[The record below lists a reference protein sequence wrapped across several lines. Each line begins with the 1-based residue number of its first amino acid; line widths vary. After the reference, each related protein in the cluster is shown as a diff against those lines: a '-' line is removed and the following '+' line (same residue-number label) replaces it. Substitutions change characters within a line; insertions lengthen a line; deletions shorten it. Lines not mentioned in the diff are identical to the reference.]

1 MIHLQPLDFATTHQ
15 TETEPIPMNI
25 AKMMSA
31 AANAQKKMA
40 QIQEDLAKREVE
52 ASSGGGKVTVK
63 ATGAGDILSIRIAP
77 EVVNADDVE
86 MLEDL
91 VLSAV
96 RQANADAKKLAA
108 DEMGKLTAGLGI
120 PGLPF

>member
-1 MIHLQPLDFATTHQ
+1 
-15 TETEPIPMNI
+15 MNI

-31 AANAQKKMA
+31 AATAQKKMA
-40 QIQEDLAKREVE
+40 QIQEDHSQREVE

-63 ATGAGDILSIRIAP
+63 ASGSGDILSIRISP
-77 EVVNADDVE
+77 EVVNAEDVE
-86 MLEDL
+86 LLEDL

-96 RQANADAKKLAA
+96 RQATTDAKKLAA

>member
-1 MIHLQPLDFATTHQ
+1 
-15 TETEPIPMNI
+15 
-25 AKMMSA
+25 MMSA

-40 QIQEDLAKREVE
+40 QIQEDLSQREVE

-63 ATGAGDILSIRIAP
+63 ASGSGDILSIRISP
-77 EVVNADDVE
+77 EVVNAEDVE
-86 MLEDL
+86 LLEDL

-96 RQANADAKKLAA
+96 RQATTDAKKLAA

>member
-1 MIHLQPLDFATTHQ
+1 
-15 TETEPIPMNI
+15 MNI

-31 AANAQKKMA
+31 AASAQKKMA
-40 QIQEDLAKREVE
+40 QIQEDLAKRELE

-63 ATGAGDILSIRIAP
+63 VTGDGEIRSVRIAP
-77 EVVNADDVE
+77 EVVSAGDVE
-86 MLEDL
+86 LLEDL

-96 RQANADAKKLAA
+96 RQATGDAKKLAA

>member
-1 MIHLQPLDFATTHQ
+1 
-15 TETEPIPMNI
+15 MNI

-40 QIQEDLAKREVE
+40 QIQEDLSRREVE

-63 ATGAGDILSIRIAP
+63 VTGAGDILSIRIAP
-77 EVVNADDVE
+77 EVVSADDVE
-86 MLEDL
+86 LLEDL

-96 RQANADAKKLAA
+96 RQAADDAKKLAA
-108 DEMGKLTAGLGI
+108 EEMGKLTAGLGI

>member
-1 MIHLQPLDFATTHQ
+1 
-15 TETEPIPMNI
+15 MNI
-25 AKMMSA
+25 AKMMSV

-40 QIQEDLAKREVE
+40 QIQEDLSQREVE
-52 ASSGGGKVTVK
+52 ASSGGGKVTVMV
-63 ATGAGDILSIRIAP
+63 TGAGDILSIKISP
-77 EVVNADDVE
+77 EVVSADDVE
-86 MLEDL
+86 LLEDL

-96 RQANADAKKLAA
+96 RQATGDAKKLAA

>member
-1 MIHLQPLDFATTHQ
+1 
-15 TETEPIPMNI
+15 MNI

-31 AANAQKKMA
+31 AATAQKKMA
-40 QIQEDLAKREVE
+40 QIQEDLSQREVE

-63 ATGAGDILSIRIAP
+63 ASGSGDILSIRISP
-77 EVVNADDVE
+77 EVVNAEDVE
-86 MLEDL
+86 LLEDL

-96 RQANADAKKLAA
+96 RQATTDAKKLAT

>member
-1 MIHLQPLDFATTHQ
+1 
-15 TETEPIPMNI
+15 
-25 AKMMSA
+25 
-31 AANAQKKMA
+31 MA
-40 QIQEDLAKREVE
+40 QIQEDLATREVE

-63 ATGAGDILSIRIAP
+63 ASGTGDILSIRIAP
-77 EVVNADDVE
+77 EVVNSEDVE
-86 MLEDL
+86 LLEDL

-96 RQANADAKKLAA
+96 RQATSDAKKLAA

>member
-1 MIHLQPLDFATTHQ
+1 
-15 TETEPIPMNI
+15 MNI

-40 QIQEDLAKREVE
+40 QIQEDLSQREVE

-63 ATGAGDILSIRIAP
+63 ASGSGDILSIRISP
-77 EVVNADDVE
+77 EVVNAEDVE
-86 MLEDL
+86 LLEDL

-96 RQANADAKKLAA
+96 RQATTDAKKLAA

-120 PGLPF
+120 HGLPF

>member
-1 MIHLQPLDFATTHQ
+1 LIHLQPLDFTTTHQ

-96 RQANADAKKLAA
+96 RQANADAKKLDA

>member
-1 MIHLQPLDFATTHQ
+1 
-15 TETEPIPMNI
+15 MNI

-52 ASSGGGKVTVK
+52 ASSGWGKVTVK

-96 RQANADAKKLAA
+96 RQATADAKKLAA

>member
-1 MIHLQPLDFATTHQ
+1 
-15 TETEPIPMNI
+15 MNI

-31 AANAQKKMA
+31 AASAQKKMA
-40 QIQEDLAKREVE
+40 QIQEDLAMREVE

-63 ATGAGDILSIRIAP
+63 VTGDGEIRSIRIAP
-77 EVVNADDVE
+77 EVVSAGDVE
-86 MLEDL
+86 LLEDL
-91 VLSAV
+91 VLSAI
-96 RQANADAKKLAA
+96 RQATGDAKKLAA

>member
-1 MIHLQPLDFATTHQ
+1 
-15 TETEPIPMNI
+15 MNI

-31 AANAQKKMA
+31 AANAQKKMS
-40 QIQEDLAKREVE
+40 QIQDDLAKREVE

-63 ATGAGDILSIRIAP
+63 VTGAGDILSIRIAP

-86 MLEDL
+86 LLEDL

-96 RQANADAKKLAA
+96 RQAAGDAKKLAA

>member
-1 MIHLQPLDFATTHQ
+1 
-15 TETEPIPMNI
+15 MNI

-40 QIQEDLAKREVE
+40 QIQEDLSQREVE

-63 ATGAGDILSIRIAP
+63 ASGSGDILSIRISP
-77 EVVNADDVE
+77 EVVNAEDVE
-86 MLEDL
+86 LLEDL

-96 RQANADAKKLAA
+96 RQATADAKKLAA

>member
-1 MIHLQPLDFATTHQ
+1 
-15 TETEPIPMNI
+15 MNI

-31 AANAQKKMA
+31 AASAQKKMA
-40 QIQEDLAKREVE
+40 QIQEDLAKRELE

-63 ATGAGDILSIRIAP
+63 VTGDGEIRSVRIALEVVSAGD
-77 EVVNADDVE
+77 VE
-86 MLEDL
+86 LLEDL

-96 RQANADAKKLAA
+96 RQATGDAKKLAA

>member
-1 MIHLQPLDFATTHQ
+1 
-15 TETEPIPMNI
+15 MNI

-40 QIQEDLAKREVE
+40 QIQKELAQREVS

-63 ATGAGDILSIRIAP
+63 VTGAGDILSIKIDP
-77 EVVNADDVE
+77 EVVSADDVE
-86 MLEDL
+86 LLEDL

-96 RQANADAKKLAA
+96 RQATGDAKKLAS

>member
-1 MIHLQPLDFATTHQ
+1 
-15 TETEPIPMNI
+15 MNI

-31 AANAQKKMA
+31 AANAQKKMS

-63 ATGAGDILSIRIAP
+63 VTGAGDIVSIRIAP
-77 EVVNADDVE
+77 EVVTADDVE
-86 MLEDL
+86 LLEDL

-96 RQANADAKKLAA
+96 RQATIDAKKLAA

>member
-1 MIHLQPLDFATTHQ
+1 
-15 TETEPIPMNI
+15 MNI

-40 QIQEDLAKREVE
+40 QIQDDLATREVE

-63 ATGAGDILSIRIAP
+63 VSGAGDILSIKIAP
-77 EVVNADDVE
+77 EVVNPEDVE
-86 MLEDL
+86 LLEDL

-96 RQANADAKKLAA
+96 RQATGDAKKLAA

>member
-1 MIHLQPLDFATTHQ
+1 
-15 TETEPIPMNI
+15 
-25 AKMMSA
+25 
-31 AANAQKKMA
+31 
-40 QIQEDLAKREVE
+40 
-52 ASSGGGKVTVK
+52 VK

-96 RQANADAKKLAA
+96 RQASADAKKLAA

>member
-1 MIHLQPLDFATTHQ
+1 
-15 TETEPIPMNI
+15 MNI

-31 AANAQKKMA
+31 AATAQKKMA
-40 QIQEDLAKREVE
+40 QIQEDLALREVE

-63 ATGAGDILSIRIAP
+63 VSGAGDILSVKISP
-77 EVVNADDVE
+77 EVVNANDVE
-86 MLEDL
+86 LLEDL

-96 RQANADAKKLAA
+96 RQATGDAKKLAA

>member
-1 MIHLQPLDFATTHQ
+1 
-15 TETEPIPMNI
+15 MNI

-40 QIQEDLAKREVE
+40 QIQEDLAKREIE
-52 ASSGGGKVTVK
+52 ASAGAGKVIVK
-63 ATGAGDILSIRIAP
+63 ASGAGDILSIRISP
-77 EVVNADDVE
+77 EVVSADDVE

>member
-1 MIHLQPLDFATTHQ
+1 
-15 TETEPIPMNI
+15 MNI

-31 AANAQKKMA
+31 AATAQKKMA
-40 QIQEDLAKREVE
+40 QIQEDLSQREVE

-63 ATGAGDILSIRIAP
+63 ASGSGDIVSIRISP
-77 EVVNADDVE
+77 EVVNAEDVE
-86 MLEDL
+86 LLEDL

-96 RQANADAKKLAA
+96 RQATTDAKKLAA

>member
-1 MIHLQPLDFATTHQ
+1 
-15 TETEPIPMNI
+15 MNI

-31 AANAQKKMA
+31 AASAQKKMA
-40 QIQEDLAKREVE
+40 QIQEDLAKRELE

-63 ATGAGDILSIRIAP
+63 VTGDGEIRSVRIAP
-77 EVVNADDVE
+77 EVVSAGDVE
-86 MLEDL
+86 LLEDL

-96 RQANADAKKLAA
+96 RQATGDAKKLAA

-120 PGLPF
+120 PDLPF

>member
-1 MIHLQPLDFATTHQ
+1 
-15 TETEPIPMNI
+15 MNI

-40 QIQEDLAKREVE
+40 QIQEDLAKREIE

-63 ATGAGDILSIRIAP
+63 VTGAGDILSIKISP
-77 EVVNADDVE
+77 EVIHADDVE
-86 MLEDL
+86 LLEDL
-91 VLSAV
+91 LLSAV
-96 RQANADAKKLAA
+96 RQATGDAKKLAA

>member
-1 MIHLQPLDFATTHQ
+1 
-15 TETEPIPMNI
+15 MNI

-31 AANAQKKMA
+31 AASAQKKMT
-40 QIQEDLAKREVE
+40 QIQEDLAKREVV
-52 ASSGGGKVTVK
+52 ATSGGGKVTVK
-63 ATGAGDILSIRIAP
+63 ASGSGDILTIKISP

-86 MLEDL
+86 LLEDL

-96 RQANADAKKLAA
+96 RQATGDAKKLAN

>member
-1 MIHLQPLDFATTHQ
+1 
-15 TETEPIPMNI
+15 MNI

-31 AANAQKKMA
+31 AASAQKKMA
-40 QIQEDLAKREVE
+40 QIQEDLAKRQLE

-63 ATGAGDILSIRIAP
+63 VTGDGEIRSVRIAP
-77 EVVNADDVE
+77 EVVSAGDVE
-86 MLEDL
+86 LLEDL

-96 RQANADAKKLAA
+96 RQATGDAKKLAA

>member
-1 MIHLQPLDFATTHQ
+1 
-15 TETEPIPMNI
+15 MNI

-40 QIQEDLAKREVE
+40 QIQEDLAQREIS
-52 ASSGGGKVTVK
+52 ASSGGGKVTVTV
-63 ATGAGDILSIRIAP
+63 TGAGDILSIKIAP
-77 EVVNADDVE
+77 EVVSADDVE
-86 MLEDL
+86 LLEDL

-96 RQANADAKKLAA
+96 RQASGDAKKLAA

>member
-1 MIHLQPLDFATTHQ
+1 
-15 TETEPIPMNI
+15 MNI

-31 AANAQKKMA
+31 AASAQKKMA
-40 QIQEDLAKREVE
+40 QIQEDLAMLEVE

-63 ATGAGDILSIRIAP
+63 VTGDGEIRSIRIAP
-77 EVVNADDVE
+77 EVVSAGDVE
-86 MLEDL
+86 LLEDL
-91 VLSAV
+91 VLSAI
-96 RQANADAKKLAA
+96 RQATGDAKKLAA